1 VLAGELHSFV
11 LHFAVGLLLASS
23 FCDVIGLLLR
33 REQLL
38 LAGKWMTILGAA
50 AAAASVATG
59 LWAKENLGVHSASGE
74 ALLHLHQALGFIVA
88 GLWAP
93 LALWRS
99 LAGPALPLRAR
110 TIYLAGA
117 FAGAVLLFIETGLGT
132 TLVYQHGLGLS
143 PAARAEPVVPA
154 QR

>member
-38 LAGKWMTILGAA
+38 LAGKWMTILGAVA
-50 AAAASVATG
+50 AAVSVATG
-59 LWAKENLGVHSASGE
+59 LWAKQTLPVHSASGE
-74 ALLHLHQALGFIVA
+74 ALSHLHQALGLVVA

-117 FAGAVLLFIETGLGT
+117 FTGAALLVLETGLGT

-143 PAARAEPVVPA
+143 PAARAEPLVPS
-154 QR
+154 R